1 MAKSL
6 QEYADW
12 LSDRDMIWP
21 QVSSVDRLKATP
33 FVKPLEDIRI
43 VLWSLYGTLIRI
55 SDGRLLLDHP
65 QKIRMQVAL
74 DKTIKEFNMWN
85 SMSRKPGAPWEYM
98 LHQYRTLLEDRNMSG
113 TGRKGDYPEIDAAA
127 VWRKLIGRLQQNEFH
142 YDQGFYG
149 DLDAFSEKVA
159 FYFHSCLQGVEA
171 SQHAVQALTTLAG
184 AGLVQGLLADAQS
197 FSVVQMLRAMRR
209 QGTLPPLGELFDLRC
224 LTLSHRE
231 GVRKPSRSLF
241 QASLTRLQE
250 AHNAQPHEIL
260 YVSAQLRDDLAVARQ
275 LGMRTALYAVDRTDC
290 PVEQA
295 DMQDAELR
303 PDRLI
308 TDMTQVSQILAL

>member
-12 LSDRDMIWP
+12 LNDRDMIWP
-21 QVSSVDRLKATP
+21 QLSGIDRLKATP
-33 FVKPLEDIRI
+33 FVKPLEDIRV

-65 QKIRMQVAL
+65 QQIRMQVAL

-98 LHQYRTLLEDRNMSG
+98 LHQYRTLLEERSMSG
-113 TGRKGDYPEIDAAA
+113 TGRKGDYPEIDAVA
-127 VWRKLIGRLQQNEFH
+127 VWRKLIGRLQQNEFQ

-149 DLDAFSEKVA
+149 DVDDFSKKVA
-159 FYFHSCLQGVEA
+159 FYFQSCLQGVEA
-171 SQHAVQALTTLAG
+171 SEHAVQVLTEVSATG
-184 AGLVQGLLADAQS
+184 RVQGLLADAQS
-197 FSVVQMLRAMRR
+197 FSVVQMLRALRR
-209 QGTLPPLGELFDLRC
+209 QGTLPPLGDLFDPGG

-231 GVRKPSRSLF
+231 GVRKPSRSLYE
-241 QASLTRLQE
+241 ASLARLQD
-250 AHNAQPHEIL
+250 AHNAQPHQIL

-275 LGMRTALYAVDRTDC
+275 FGMRTALYAVDKTDC
-290 PVEQA
+290 AVEQA
-295 DMQDAELR
+295 DMQDTELR

-308 TDMTQVSQILAL
+308 TDLTQVSQMLTL